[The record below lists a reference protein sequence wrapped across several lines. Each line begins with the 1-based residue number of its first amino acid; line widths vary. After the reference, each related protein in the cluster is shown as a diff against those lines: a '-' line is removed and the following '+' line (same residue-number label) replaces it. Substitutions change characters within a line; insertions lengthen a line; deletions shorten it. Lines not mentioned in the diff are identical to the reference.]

1 MGLRQ
6 HAKGTN
12 GSGERWKGN
21 GVSGLVREEN
31 KGAAELEPA
40 THSRKRDMNS
50 EMCRSNV
57 SVLEVRIA
65 AKGVHVRSNA
75 AMVGKAT
82 PRNGFLPKPGEKEF
96 EIERSGPKETN
107 LFDNLSLISRV
118 G

>member
-75 AMVGKAT
+75 AMVGSNAAKWFSAEA
-82 PRNGFLPKPGEKEF
+82 GEKEF

>member
-1 MGLRQ
+1 MDWC
-6 HAKGTN
+6 A
-12 GSGERWKGN
+12 
-21 GVSGLVREEN
+21 EEN

-75 AMVGKAT
+75 AMVGGNAAKWLSAEAG
-82 PRNGFLPKPGEKEF
+82 R
-96 EIERSGPKETN
+96 ERIRDRAIWAKRDEP
-107 LFDNLSLISRV
+107 FR
-118 G
+118 

>member
-21 GVSGLVREEN
+21 GVSGLVHEEN

-75 AMVGKAT
+75 AMVG
-82 PRNGFLPKPGEKEF
+82 RQRREMVFC
-96 EIERSGPKETN
+96 RSRARKN
-107 LFDNLSLISRV
+107 SRSSDLTKRDEPFR
-118 G
+118 